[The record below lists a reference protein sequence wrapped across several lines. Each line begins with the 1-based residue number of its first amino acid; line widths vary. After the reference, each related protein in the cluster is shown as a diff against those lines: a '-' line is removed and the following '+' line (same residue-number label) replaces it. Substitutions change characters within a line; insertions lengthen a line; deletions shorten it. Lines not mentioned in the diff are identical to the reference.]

1 MSKTSP
7 TSPFSLPPA
16 FTVAARPH
24 VLTQICDGA
33 PHTID
38 ELARECSM
46 DASAIHAELKA
57 LAEAGTAFE
66 RRDDVVRLPIGFVAL
81 DAAQL
86 ELRLALAGAPW
97 AVNIAPII
105 DSTNSELLRAA
116 RAGRLPS
123 GPVMLAAEIQRDGRG
138 RFGRTWH
145 APLGTA
151 LTVSFAR
158 RFESEL
164 AQLSG
169 ISLVCGLAVC
179 AAVRQHGVE
188 AQLKWPND
196 VLVQGR
202 KLAGILV
209 EVHVIDP
216 HTVIA
221 VIGIGLNVAGD
232 AQLQAHL
239 APGALPA
246 TSLASVLAQH
256 GSPPPLPM
264 NRNALLADLAIR
276 LDQHLQEF
284 MAGGFAPFAARWN
297 KAHALRDRPVQLSE
311 PGERGEAGEGGE
323 ASQSPT
329 LGVARD
335 VDAQGRLRV
344 DTPTGPR
351 HIVSGE
357 VSMRSVV
364 Q

>member
-16 FTVAARPH
+16 FTAPARPH
-24 VLTQICDGA
+24 LLTQICDGA
-33 PHTID
+33 PHGID
-38 ELARECSM
+38 ELVRECGM
-46 DASAIHAELKA
+46 DAAAIHAELKA
-57 LAEAGTAFE
+57 LAEAGAVFE
-66 RRDDVVRLPIGFVAL
+66 RRDNVIRLQCGFVAL
-81 DAAQL
+81 DTAQL

-97 AVNIAPII
+97 AVNIAPIL

-116 RAGRLPS
+116 RAGRLPA

-138 RFGRTWH
+138 RFGRSWH
-145 APLGTA
+145 APPGTA

-158 RFESEL
+158 RFEAQV

-169 ISLVCGLAVC
+169 ISLVCGLALC

-209 EVHVIDP
+209 EVHMMDAR
-216 HTVIA
+216 TVIP

-239 APGALPA
+239 TPGALPA
-246 TSLASVLAQH
+246 TSLASVLAQQ
-256 GSPPPLPM
+256 GSPQPEPL

-284 MAGGFAPFAARWN
+284 MVSGFAPFATRWN
-297 KAHALRDRPVQLSE
+297 KAHAFRDQEVRLSE
-311 PGERGEAGEGGE
+311 PHDS
-323 ASQSPT
+323 ASAQLPT
-329 LGVARD
+329 FGVARD
-335 VDAQGRLRV
+335 VDGQGRLQI
-344 DTPTGPR
+344 DTPSGPR

-357 VSMRSVV
+357 VSLRAVA

>member
-7 TSPFSLPPA
+7 TVPFSLPPA
-16 FTVAARPH
+16 FTATARSQ

-38 ELARECSM
+38 ELVRECSM
-46 DASAIHAELKA
+46 DANAIHAELKA
-57 LAEAGTAFE
+57 LANAGTAFD
-66 RRDDVVRLPIGFVAL
+66 RRDEVVRLQYGFVAL

-138 RFGRTWH
+138 RFGRSWH
-145 APLGTA
+145 APPGTA

-158 RFESEL
+158 RFESEV

-196 VLVQGR
+196 VLVQGC

-216 HTVIA
+216 HTVIP

-232 AQLQAHL
+232 AQLQPHL
-239 APGALPA
+239 TRGALPA
-246 TSLASVLAQH
+246 TSLASVLAEQ
-256 GSPPPLPM
+256 GTPPMLPI

-284 MAGGFAPFAARWN
+284 MTGGFAPFAARWN
-297 KAHALRDRPVQLSE
+297 EAHAFRDQPIQLNE
-311 PGERGEAGEGGE
+311 PGEAGLSGQPPIL
-323 ASQSPT
+323 S
-329 LGVARD
+329 VARD
-335 VDAQGRLRV
+335 VDAQGRLKI
-344 DTPTGPR
+344 DTPTGSR

-357 VSMRSVV
+357 VSLRGVAR
-364 Q
+364 

>member
-1 MSKTSP
+1 MSRTLP
-7 TSPFSLPPA
+7 TAPFSLPTA
-16 FTVAARPH
+16 FTATARPH
-24 VLTQICDGA
+24 VLTQICDGS

-38 ELARECSM
+38 ELARECNM
-46 DASAIHAELKA
+46 DANAIHAELKA
-57 LAEAGTAFE
+57 LAEAGTAFD
-66 RRDDVVRLPIGFVAL
+66 RRDDVVRLQNGFVAL

-138 RFGRTWH
+138 RFGRSWH
-145 APLGTA
+145 APPGTA

-158 RFESEL
+158 RFESDV

-209 EVHVIDP
+209 EVHVVDS
-216 HTVIA
+216 HTLIA

-232 AQLQAHL
+232 AQLQPHL

-246 TSLASVLAQH
+246 TSLASVLAEQ
-256 GSPPPLPM
+256 GMPPIQPI

-284 MAGGFAPFAARWN
+284 MGGGFAPFTARWN
-297 KAHALRDRPVQLSE
+297 KAHAFRDQTIQLSE
-311 PGERGEAGEGGE
+311 PGESG
-323 ASQSPT
+323 ASGQSPT

-335 VDAQGRLRV
+335 VDAQGRLRI
-344 DTPTGPR
+344 DTATGTR

-357 VSMRSVV
+357 VSLRSVIR
-364 Q
+364 